1 MQIRIITKTK
11 PAGRLVYRDDA
22 ARRSRR
28 RAAPAPPL
36 GLAGVDND
44 PAELHIVRSID

>member
-11 PAGRLVYRDDA
+11 PAGRLVYRHE
-22 ARRSRR
+22 SRR
-28 RAAPAPPL
+28 VRLRAAPAPPL
-36 GLAGVDND
+36 GLAGVDDD

>member
-11 PAGRLVYRDDA
+11 PAGRLVYRDDL
-22 ARRSRR
+22 RRVRR
-28 RAAPAPPL
+28 RNVPAPPL

-44 PAELHIVRSID
+44 PGEFHIVRSID

>member
-11 PAGRLVYRDDA
+11 PAGRLVYRDETRRVR
-22 ARRSRR
+22 RRS
-28 RAAPAPPL
+28 AVPPPL
-36 GLAGVDND
+36 GLAGVDDD

>member
-11 PAGRLVYRDDA
+11 PAGRLVYRDD
-22 ARRSRR
+22 RR
-28 RAAPAPPL
+28 RVRRPAGLAPPL

-44 PAELHIVRSID
+44 PAEFHIVRSID